1 MIEIVLLIVVG
12 VITWLVASEG
22 IWGAAQTFL
31 CVLLAG
37 LMAMNFFE
45 PLANSIRGAVGDNY
59 ADIVALLG
67 LFTGLVLALR
77 MGTEQLAPSYIQ
89 VIPMLDTVGKWA
101 FGAVTGYLTMAI
113 LLTALHTAPLPREF
127 LGFKPE
133 KNNFFSFAPDRQWL
147 GFTQYVSEKP
157 LSKAIFKD
165 KFGNE
170 DVVITHAFD
179 SRYEKIG
186 DPTKPFPNKF
196 WPAFTIRYAMRR
208 ERIEGNQAATP
219 AAQPVQ
225 QITTPGSAGQGAP
238 GGGAA
243 TPPAF

>member
-1 MIEIVLLIVVG
+1 MMEFICLAVVA
-12 VITWLVASEG
+12 VVTWLVASEG

-31 CVLLAG
+31 CTLLAG

-45 PLANSIRGAVGDNY
+45 PLANSIRGVVGDNY

-67 LFTGLVLALR
+67 LFTAFCFALR

-89 VIPMLDTVGKWA
+89 VIPMLDTVGRWA

-133 KNNFFSFAPDRQWL
+133 KNNFFNVAPDRQWL

-165 KFGNE
+165 KFGNQ
-170 DVVITHAFD
+170 DIVLVHAFD
-179 SRYEKIG
+179 GKYEKIG
-186 DPTKPFPNKF
+186 DQSKPYPNGIWPSFP
-196 WPAFTIRYAMRR
+196 IRYAMRR
-208 ERIEGNQAATP
+208 ERLDSGQAAGP
-219 AAQPVQ
+219 AGIPVQ
-225 QITTPGSAGQGAP
+225 QVVPQQTAPTIPGQGGP
-238 GGGAA
+238 NVG
-243 TPPAF
+243 F